1 MGEREWRRADRSVL
15 ERSARY
21 DANWRR
27 PPASAKLDQRIRRL
41 RAAEAALQ
49 GAPSPNA
56 KRLSREQLR
65 SHLSRHPGARSLEIA
80 DAFGVPPG
88 SVRTLLSTMKKA
100 GEATNEQQRW
110 YLDDGKR

>member
-1 MGEREWRRADRSVL
+1 MAPRRQVGLGAIRQVRRELAQATGERKE
-15 ERSARY
+15 
-21 DANWRR
+21 
-27 PPASAKLDQRIRRL
+27 LDQRIRRL

-80 DAFGVPPG
+80 DALGVPPG